1 MSGRFD
7 LGFEQLPPAIP
18 IFPLTGVL
26 LLPRG
31 RLPLNIFEPR
41 YLAMVSDALPWP
53 RLIGMLQPQEGR
65 GDAGEPPV
73 YPVGCA
79 GRVIYWSETEDG
91 RYIIQ
96 LVGAARFRIAG
107 ELPMQRGYRLVRA
120 DWSPYR
126 GDLAPPPAEAGLDRE
141 RLLRALK
148 PFLKRH
154 NIEIDW
160 AAAAKAPDDALVTMV
175 AMGCPF
181 QPSEKQALLE
191 AETLGE
197 RAKLL
202 TALLEMAGAPAATE
216 PTGVRH

>member
-1 MSGRFD
+1 VSGRFD
-7 LGFEQLPPAIP
+7 LSFEQLPPALP

-26 LLPRG
+26 LLPHG

-53 RLIGMLQPQEGR
+53 RLIGMVQPQEGR

-79 GRVIYWSETEDG
+79 GRIVHFSETDDG
-91 RYIIQ
+91 RYVMQ

-107 ELPMQRGYRLVRA
+107 ELQMQRGYRLVRA
-120 DWSPYR
+120 DWAPFR
-126 GDLAPPPAEAGLDRE
+126 ADLAPPAEGGFDRE
-141 RLLRALK
+141 RMFRALK

-154 NIEIDW
+154 KIEIDW
-160 AAAAKAPDDALVTMV
+160 AAAAKAPDDALVTML

-191 AETLGE
+191 VETLAG
-197 RAKLL
+197 RATLL
-202 TALLEMAGAPAATE
+202 TALLEMAAAPAAIE

>member
-1 MSGRFD
+1 MSSRFD

-53 RLIGMLQPQEGR
+53 RLIGMVQPQEGR

-79 GRVIYWSETEDG
+79 GRIVHWSETDDG
-91 RYIIQ
+91 RFIIQ
-96 LVGAARFRIAG
+96 LVGTSRFRIVG
-107 ELPMQRGYRLVRA
+107 ELPMQRGYRLARA
-120 DWSPYR
+120 DWTPYR
-126 GDLAPPPAEAGLDRE
+126 GDLAAPGEAALDRE
-141 RLLRALK
+141 RLLRVLK

-154 NIEIDW
+154 NIDIDW
-160 AAAAKAPDDALVTMV
+160 AAAGKAPDDALITML

-181 QPSEKQALLE
+181 QPSERQALLE
-191 AETLGE
+191 AETTE
-197 RAKLL
+197 ARARLL
-202 TALLEMAGAPAATE
+202 TTLLEMAAAPAAAE

>member
-1 MSGRFD
+1 VSGRFD
-7 LGFEQLPPAIP
+7 LAFEQLPSAIP

-41 YLAMVSDALPWP
+41 YLAMVSDALPFP
-53 RLIGMLQPQEGR
+53 RLIGMVQPQDGR
-65 GDAGEPPV
+65 GDAGEPPL

-79 GRVIYWSETEDG
+79 GRILHWSETDDG

-96 LVGAARFRIAG
+96 LLGTARFRIAG
-107 ELPMQRGYRLVRA
+107 ELPMQRGYRLVRP
-120 DWSPYR
+120 DWTGYR
-126 GDLAPPPAEAGLDRE
+126 GDLAAPGEAALDRE
-141 RLLRALK
+141 RVLRTLK

-154 NIEIDW
+154 SIEIDW
-160 AAAAKAPDDALVTMV
+160 AAAAKAPDDALVTML

-191 AETLGE
+191 VETLE
-197 RAKLL
+197 ARAKLL
-202 TALLEMAGAPAATE
+202 TTLLEMAAAPAAASE
-216 PTGVRH
+216 PTGLRH